1 MSQKPRRR
9 TEDELQQLMFQRVL
23 RHLTHIQSDVPFPL
37 IFLQRVLDADLMVE
51 DPPDVTELSDTPP
64 PGTQRVIAIL
74 VTPPAPIALDMGEIF
89 DIVGT
94 DPERAVITV
103 SKIQRV
109 ALQEA
114 LRELRRTN
122 AWIPEHTLE
131 ESEIIFTSELS
142 QLANDPKET
151 LAPDHLALLAA
162 HGLAWLAHALMQ
174 EDAGGAYSAVQLS
187 AALWKLVVREVLA
200 PAELIA
206 SLPQVLAHA
215 ERYGGAWNND
225 PMPHILLASLG
236 ATLAEA
242 EESGIQI
249 WIDRTFALGERLAEP
264 LTADTRQDVLRH
276 LQQAR
281 RRAGR

>member
-64 PGTQRVIAIL
+64 GTQRVIAIL

-89 DIVGT
+89 EIVGT
-94 DPERAVITV
+94 NPERAVITV

-114 LRELRRTN
+114 LRELHRTN
-122 AWIPEHTLE
+122 AWIPERTLPE
-131 ESEIIFTSELS
+131 LEIIFTSELS
-142 QLANDPKET
+142 QLANDPKEV

-187 AALWKLVVREVLA
+187 AALWKLVVREAMA

-225 PMPHILLASLG
+225 PMPHTLLASLG

-249 WIDRTFALGERLAEP
+249 WIDRTFKLAEHLAEP
-264 LTADTRQDVLRH
+264 LTADTRQEVLRH

-281 RRAGR
+281 WRAGR

>member
-9 TEDELQQLMFQRVL
+9 TEDELQQLMFQRAL
-23 RHLTHIQSDVPFPL
+23 RHLTHIQSNVPFPL
-37 IFLQRVLDADLMVE
+37 SFLQRVLDADLMVE

-64 PGTQRVIAIL
+64 GTQSVIAVLI
-74 VTPPAPIALDMGEIF
+74 TPPAPIALDMGEVF
-89 DIVGT
+89 DIVGA
-94 DPERAVITV
+94 DPERAVISV
-103 SKIQRV
+103 SETQRV

-114 LRELRRTN
+114 LRELHRN
-122 AWIPEHTLE
+122 GAWITERTLP
-131 ESEIIFTSELS
+131 ESEIIFMSELYQVAS
-142 QLANDPKET
+142 DPKEA
-151 LAPDHLALLAA
+151 LAPDHLALLAT
-162 HGLAWLAHALMQ
+162 HGLAWLVHALMR

-187 AALWKLVVREVLA
+187 AALWKLVVREALA

-225 PMPHILLASLG
+225 PMPHTMLASLG

-242 EESGIQI
+242 EEPGIQI
-249 WIDRTFALGERLAEP
+249 WIDRTFELGERLAEP
-264 LTADTRQDVLRH
+264 LTADTRQEVLRH
-276 LQQAR
+276 IQQAR